1 MEDSPLSEQEKV
13 TLLSV
18 ARQSIKTYLEKNKP
32 DDFEINLPYLLEKR
46 GAFVTLKRDHELR
59 GCIGTFTTEKS
70 LYETVVDIAIGA
82 ATKDP
87 RFQPLDLDELDNVS
101 IDISVLSELNLIDD
115 VSEIEIGKH
124 GIFIMKGPYK
134 GVLLPQV
141 ATENMWDRNTFLE
154 HTCVKAGLQPDAW
167 KEGCEIYIF
176 SAEIFGESPK

>member
-1 MEDSPLSEQEKV
+1 MEGSPLSEQEKV

-18 ARQSIKTYLEKNKP
+18 ARQSIKTYLEENTP
-32 DDFEINLPYLLEKR
+32 DDFEITLPSLLEKR

-59 GCIGTFTTEKS
+59 GCIGTFITERP
-70 LYETVVDIAIGA
+70 LYETVIDMAIGA

-115 VSEIEIGKH
+115 VSKIEIGKH
-124 GIFIMKGPYK
+124 GIFIIKGPYK

-154 HTCVKAGLQPDAW
+154 HTCIKAGLQPDAW

-176 SAEIFGESPK
+176 SAEIFGE

>member
-18 ARQSIKTYLEKNKP
+18 ARQSIKTYLEENTP
-32 DDFEINLPYLLEKR
+32 DDFEITLPSLLEKR

-59 GCIGTFTTEKS
+59 GCIGTFITERP
-70 LYETVVDIAIGA
+70 LYETVIDMAIGA

-101 IDISVLSELNLIDD
+101 IDISVLSELNLIVD
-115 VSEIEIGKH
+115 VSKIEIGKH
-124 GIFIMKGPYK
+124 GIFIIKGPYK

-176 SAEIFGESPK
+176 SAEIFGE

>member
-1 MEDSPLSEQEKV
+1 MKDSPLSEQEKI

-18 ARQSIKTYLEKNKP
+18 ARQSIKTYLEENTP
-32 DDFEINLPYLLEKR
+32 DDFEITLPSLLEKR

-59 GCIGTFTTEKS
+59 GCIGTFITEKP
-70 LYETVVDIAIGA
+70 LYETVIDMAIGA

-115 VSEIEIGKH
+115 VSKIEIGKH
-124 GIFIMKGPYK
+124 GIFIIKGPYK

-154 HTCVKAGLQPDAW
+154 HTCIKAGLQPDAW

-176 SAEIFGESPK
+176 SAEIFGE

>member
-1 MEDSPLSEQEKV
+1 MMEDSPLSEQGKV

-18 ARQSIKTYLEKNKP
+18 ARQSIKTYLEENKP
-32 DDFEINLPYLLEKR
+32 NDFEITFPSLLEKR
-46 GAFVTLKRDHELR
+46 GAFVTLHKDHELR
-59 GCIGTFTTEKS
+59 GCIGTFITEKP
-70 LYETVVDIAIGA
+70 LYETVIDMAIGA

-115 VSEIEIGKH
+115 VSRIEIGKH
-124 GIFIMKGPYK
+124 GIFIIKGPYK

-176 SAEIFGESPK
+176 SAEIFGE